1 MTENES
7 IQSEQKMG
15 TLQRMMGEL
24 GKLQEG
30 LQVVLAQKMQQNFS
44 AELKS
49 IKSFKNSRN
58 EVGSNYS
65 NSIVNSP
72 SRRKHQVSSLG
83 DVGRSA
89 DIKNT
94 TYGTNISKG
103 LFTDMSISNFSNLD
117 EHEIMEQSKLADQKI
132 MLLKK

>member
-1 MTENES
+1 
-7 IQSEQKMG
+7 
-15 TLQRMMGEL
+15 
-24 GKLQEG
+24 
-30 LQVVLAQKMQQNFS
+30 MQQNFS

-117 EHEIMEQSKLADQKI
+117 EHEIIEQSKLADQKI

>member
-7 IQSEQKMG
+7 VQSEQKMG

-103 LFTDMSISNFSNLD
+103 LFTDKSISNFSNLD
-117 EHEIMEQSKLADQKI
+117 EHEIIEQSKLADQKI

>member
-7 IQSEQKMG
+7 VQSEQKMG

-72 SRRKHQVSSLG
+72 IRRKHQVSSLG

-117 EHEIMEQSKLADQKI
+117 EHEIIEQSKLADQKI

>member
-117 EHEIMEQSKLADQKI
+117 EHEIIEQSKLADQKI

>member
-7 IQSEQKMG
+7 VQSEQKMG

-117 EHEIMEQSKLADQKI
+117 EHEIIEQSKLADQKI